1 MENTKKSF
9 FIKVKDAIFNFEEY
23 QNFAQENLSTTIKY
37 ILKLMLIFSII
48 ISILFT
54 IRTYNEVNNI
64 KEMLK
69 AECPEFK
76 IENNTLTIESENKQ
90 YVKEYKD
97 LSFAIIFDS
106 ENTEI
111 LEEQKN
117 EYGRIIAVLKD
128 KIILSAEGAT
138 SNITYQEIESNY
150 NISSITKQ
158 EILNY
163 INSNLMVSV
172 YIIFFAITLILMY
185 IIYLIQIA
193 FDILF
198 ISVITLFMSRIMGF
212 NFKYKSAFSMSTY
225 SLTLPAILL
234 LIYMGINIFTG
245 FNIKY
250 FDIAYDLISYIYI
263 IAALSIIKTDL
274 IKQQIE
280 VAQIIKEQ
288 QKIKQ
293 EQEENEEE
301 KEEKQEEETK
311 KNKKQKND
319 GESGEALEGNRA

>member
-64 KEMLK
+64 KEMLN

-106 ENTEI
+106 ENAEI

-117 EYGRIIAVLKD
+117 EYRRIIAVLKD
-128 KIILSAEGAT
+128 KIILSTEGAT

-163 INSNLMVSV
+163 MNSNLMISV
-172 YIIFFAITLILMY
+172 YIVFFVITLILMY
-185 IIYLIQIA
+185 IIYLIQMT

-198 ISVITLFMSRIMGF
+198 ISIITLFMSRIMGF

-225 SLTLPAILL
+225 SLTLPSILL

-250 FDIAYDLISYIYI
+250 FDVAYDLISYIYI
-263 IAALSIIKTDL
+263 ITALFIIKSDL

-288 QKIKQ
+288 EKIK
-293 EQEENEEE
+293 QEENEEE
-301 KEEKQEEETK
+301 KEDKQEKEDK
-311 KNKKQKND
+311 KEKSKKEKND
-319 GESGEALEGNRA
+319 GENGESLEGNRA

>member
-90 YVKEYKD
+90 YIKEYQD

-117 EYGRIIAVLKD
+117 EYGRIIAILKD
-128 KIILSAEGAT
+128 KIILLTDGAT
-138 SNITYQEIESNY
+138 SNITYQQINDQY

-158 EILNY
+158 EVLNY
-163 INSNLMVSV
+163 IDSNSMISV

-293 EQEENEEE
+293 EENEEE

-311 KNKKQKND
+311 KNKKEKND
-319 GESGEALEGNRA
+319 GESGESLEGNRA